1 MRGRSSS
8 VGRLVLLSF
17 CSLMIGGAAA
27 LRICSYNIQKFDKT
41 KAADYKVMHTLTKI
55 VSRCDICVLQDV
67 VDPELKAVKA
77 LVTSLNRRNYR
88 YDEHH
93 YEYVSSQSLGKSSD
107 DLQQYVFIYRT
118 HLVKQ
123 LGQHQY
129 KGKAFVRPPFAVHFS
144 CNKTDIKEFVLVP
157 LHTDPDQA
165 VQEIDWLYD
174 VFEEVS
180 AKWNNTNV
188 MFLGDFHAGCAYVTR
203 DDKKNIRLFTNS
215 NFSWLIGDREDTT
228 VTDQTNCPYDRI
240 VVHGQSF
247 LQAIRPFSGMVFNFG
262 KEFRLKQ
269 AKVLKLSDHYPI
281 EVRLKGSAPLLQT
294 TPLLVV
300 GAIIRFVFP
309 AL

>member
-8 VGRLVLLSF
+8 VGCLLLLF
-17 CSLMIGGAAA
+17 CSLMIGGAAG
-27 LRICSYNIQKFDKT
+27 LRICSYNIQRFNTT
-41 KAADYKVMHTLTKI
+41 KAADYRVMHTLTKI
-55 VSRCDICVLQDV
+55 VSRCDICVLQEV

-77 LVTSLNRRNYR
+77 LVASLNRYASTL
-88 YDEHH
+88 
-93 YEYVSSQSLGKSSD
+93 SSRTKTDSNPERFLLWLS
-107 DLQQYVFIYRT
+107 T

-129 KGKAFVRPPFAVHFS
+129 EGKAFVRPPFAVHFS

-157 LHTDPDQA
+157 LHSDPDQA

-180 AKWNNTNV
+180 TKWNNTNV

-203 DDKKNIRLFTNS
+203 NDKKKIRLFTNS

-228 VTDQTNCPYDRI
+228 VTDTTSCPYDRI

-247 LQAIRPFSGMVFNFG
+247 LKAIRPFSGKVFNFG
-262 KEFRLKQ
+262 KEFRLRQ
-269 AKVLKLSDHYPI
+269 SKVGGLTKHLPI
-281 EVRLKGSAPLLQT
+281 PLPQKT
-294 TPLLVV
+294 
-300 GAIIRFVFP
+300 
-309 AL
+309 

>member
-1 MRGRSSS
+1 RTRH
-8 VGRLVLLSF
+8 LALLLLL
-17 CSLMIGGAAA
+17 LMIGGAAG

-77 LVTSLNRRNYR
+77 LVTSLNRYASTLPSRTKNLSHPQR
-88 YDEHH
+88 FLLWLSLLCRQLDQ
-93 YEYVSSQSLGKSSD
+93 YE
-107 DLQQYVFIYRT
+107 
-118 HLVKQ
+118 
-123 LGQHQY
+123 HQY

-269 AKVLKLSDHYPI
+269 VLKLSDHYPI
-281 EVRLKGSAPLLQT
+281 EVRLKGSAPLLQA

>member
-8 VGRLVLLSF
+8 VGCLLLLF
-17 CSLMIGGAAA
+17 CSLMIGGAAG
-27 LRICSYNIQKFDKT
+27 LRICSYNIQRFNTT
-41 KAADYKVMHTLTKI
+41 KAADYRVMHTLTKI
-55 VSRCDICVLQDV
+55 VSRCDICVLQEV

-77 LVTSLNRRNYR
+77 LVASLNRTGHR
-88 YDEHH
+88 YDEHR

-129 KGKAFVRPPFAVHFS
+129 EGKAFVRPPFAVHFS

-157 LHTDPDQA
+157 LHSDPDQA

-180 AKWNNTNV
+180 TKWNNTNV

-203 DDKKNIRLFTNS
+203 NDKKKIRLFTNS

-228 VTDQTNCPYDRI
+228 VTDTTSCPYDRI

-247 LQAIRPFSGMVFNFG
+247 LKAIRPFSGKVFNFG
-262 KEFRLKQ
+262 KEFRLRQ
-269 AKVLKLSDHYPI
+269 SKVLKLSDHYPI
-281 EVRLKGSAPLLQT
+281 EVRLKGSAPLLQA
-294 TPLLVV
+294 TPLLVLF
-300 GAIIRFVFP
+300 GAIIRFFLP

>member
-8 VGRLVLLSF
+8 VGLVLLWF
-17 CSLMIGGAAA
+17 CSLMIGGAAG
-27 LRICSYNIQKFDKT
+27 LRICSYNIQKFNKN
-41 KAADYKVMHTLTKI
+41 KAANYRVMHTLTKI

-67 VDPELKAVKA
+67 VDPKLEAVKV
-77 LVTSLNRRNYR
+77 LVASLNR

-93 YEYVSSQSLGKSSD
+93 YEYLSSQSLGKASD
-107 DLQQYVFIYRT
+107 DLEQYVFIYRT
-118 HLVKQ
+118 HLVKR
-123 LGQHQY
+123 LDQHQY
-129 KGKAFVRPPFAVHFS
+129 EGKAFVRPPFAVHFS
-144 CNKTDIKEFVLVP
+144 CNKTDIKKFVLVP
-157 LHTDPDQA
+157 LHTDPDHA

-228 VTDQTNCPYDRI
+228 VTDLTNCPYDRI

-247 LQAIRPFSGMVFNFG
+247 LQGIRPDSANVFNFG
-262 KEFRLKQ
+262 KEFRLRQ
-269 AKVLKLSDHYPI
+269 AKVLLLSEHYPI
-281 EVRLKGSAPLLQT
+281 EVRLKGSAPLLQAA
-294 TPLLVV
+294 PLLVLFS
-300 GAIIRFVFP
+300 AIIRFFLP